1 MTHSFI
7 DLYTLQTN
15 LKAGIEDIFP
25 EKIWV
30 KAEISAIK
38 ARPGGHCYMELS
50 QSGDDGLTAK
60 ANAIIWASKYRFIAP
75 FFKSVTG
82 SDLQTGMNV
91 LVRVQ
96 VNFSQLYGL
105 SLIIDDIDAEFALG
119 EQELKRRNTIERL
132 ENEGLIELQKELALP
147 VLPYRLAV
155 ISASDAAG
163 YRDFM
168 KHLHDNVYG
177 FVLRTELFGAL
188 MQGAESPSSIIG
200 AMEAAAEWK
209 PDAILILRGGGG
221 RLDLSCYDDYA
232 LAAGIARCPI
242 PVFTAIGHDQDYH
255 VCDMVAYRSVKT
267 PTALADEFLSYYM
280 AEDERIISF
289 SSRLRRGFDMRL
301 NNEKFKVDN
310 LRVFISNMMKTRIIA
325 AEAKLDFL
333 EMKIDSNDAG
343 NILAKGYSIALDKEG
358 VKINSV
364 KGREKGDSVSLVFA
378 DGRLDCEVVEVK
390 NEVIYGK
397 G

>member
-1 MTHSFI
+1 M
-7 DLYTLQTN
+7 
-15 LKAGIEDIFP
+15 
-25 EKIWV
+25 
-30 KAEISAIK
+30 
-38 ARPGGHCYMELS
+38 
-50 QSGDDGLTAK
+50 
-60 ANAIIWASKYRFIAP
+60 
-75 FFKSVTG
+75 
-82 SDLQTGMNV
+82 
-91 LVRVQ
+91 
-96 VNFSQLYGL
+96 
-105 SLIIDDIDAEFALG
+105 
-119 EQELKRRNTIERL
+119 
-132 ENEGLIELQKELALP
+132 
-147 VLPYRLAV
+147 LPYRLAV